1 MTDLAGSGI
10 RRDIVDLP
18 ESGIVEVVNYGREK
32 PGIIALWAGE
42 GDKPT
47 PDFIADAAVASL
59 RDGETFYTYQRGIP
73 ELREALAQYHQ
84 RLYGGARTAENYFVT
99 GSGMQA
105 ITNAV
110 QSVVSV
116 GDEVV
121 TPTPAWPNIVG
132 AVQIAGGRTVS
143 APMRFDHEGWQIDLD
158 TLFDACTQKTRALF
172 INSPGNPTGVVLSE
186 QEVLAVRDFARERGL
201 WIIADEVYGR
211 FSFEGDIAPSFHQ
224 VMEPEEPLLGVNTFS
239 KNWAMTGWRTG
250 WITAPASLGQVME
263 NLIQYN
269 TSGVPVFLQ
278 RGCIAALEEGEAFL
292 TSQIDEVRGVR
303 DLVCREMSTWSKVDV
318 APPKGAFYLFF
329 RVKGANDS
337 REVALSLIDETNVGL
352 APGGAFGKEGEG
364 FLRLCLA
371 GSKERFEDALERL
384 RPALG

>member
-1 MTDLAGSGI
+1 MSDLASLGI

-32 PGIIALWAGE
+32 PDIIALWAGE

-47 PDFIADAAVASL
+47 PDFISDAAVTSL

-73 ELREALAQYHQ
+73 ELREALAHYHKG
-84 RLYGGARTAENYFVT
+84 LYGGDRTAENYFVT

-110 QSVVSV
+110 QSVVGA

-143 APMRFDHEGWQIDLD
+143 APMTFDHEGWQIDLD
-158 TLFDACTQKTRALF
+158 RLFDACSDKTKAIF
-172 INSPGNPTGVVLSE
+172 INSPGNPTGVVLSRE
-186 QEVLAVRDFARERGL
+186 EVLAVRDFARERGL
-201 WIIADEVYGR
+201 WILADEVYGR
-211 FSFEGDIAPSFHQ
+211 FSFDGDLAPSFQQ
-224 VMEPEEPLLGVNTFS
+224 VMGSEERLLIVNTFS

-278 RGCIAALEEGEAFL
+278 RGCIAALEQGEAFL
-292 TSQIDEVRGVR
+292 QAQIDEVRDVR
-303 DLVCREMSTWSKVDV
+303 DLVCGEMSRWSKVEV

-329 RVKGANDS
+329 RVKGATSS
-337 REVALSLIDETNVGL
+337 RDIALSLIDETNVGL
-352 APGGAFGKEGEG
+352 APGSAFGEEGEG

-371 GSKERFEDALERL
+371 GSPARFKEALERL
-384 RPALG
+384 RPALA